1 MSDYPREITLK
12 DQTKATII
20 QTHVAMIVQSSGTV
34 VLDAESLMHILYAM
48 KEPETP
54 KPPKL
59 AFE

>member
-20 QTHVAMIVQSSGTV
+20 QTHVAMIRQSSGTV
-34 VLDAESLMHILYAM
+34 VLDAESLMQLLMAM
-48 KEPETP
+48 REPDAPE
-54 KPPKL
+54 PPKL